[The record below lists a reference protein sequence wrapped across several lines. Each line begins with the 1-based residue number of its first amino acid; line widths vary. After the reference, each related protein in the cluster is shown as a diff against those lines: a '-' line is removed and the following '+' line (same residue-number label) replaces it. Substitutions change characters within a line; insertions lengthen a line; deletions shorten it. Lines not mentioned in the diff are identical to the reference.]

1 MMPHFVL
8 SHAELISAQARKK
21 GVATEGDRGFS
32 EWALAGRGIKE
43 PLGGTDDRP
52 SQQWGWWV
60 GGTLGGGPLHFA
72 FWGWFLAYIL
82 KKGSCNYNSYT
93 TAADSMKIGKAEA
106 YANNAKRTRREHE
119 ASAKRMRSEC
129 EANASLWKWAH
140 RYSQWPQ

>member
-60 GGTLGGGPLHFA
+60 GGTLGGGAPTFCVLGLVFGLHF
-72 FWGWFLAYIL
+72 
-82 KKGSCNYNSYT
+82 KKGF
-93 TAADSMKIGKAEA
+93 MQ
-106 YANNAKRTRREHE
+106 
-119 ASAKRMRSEC
+119 
-129 EANASLWKWAH
+129 L
-140 RYSQWPQ
+140 

>member
-60 GGTLGGGPLHFA
+60 VVDPYILRFGAVFGLHF
-72 FWGWFLAYIL
+72 
-82 KKGSCNYNSYT
+82 KKGF
-93 TAADSMKIGKAEA
+93 MQ
-106 YANNAKRTRREHE
+106 
-119 ASAKRMRSEC
+119 
-129 EANASLWKWAH
+129 L
-140 RYSQWPQ
+140 